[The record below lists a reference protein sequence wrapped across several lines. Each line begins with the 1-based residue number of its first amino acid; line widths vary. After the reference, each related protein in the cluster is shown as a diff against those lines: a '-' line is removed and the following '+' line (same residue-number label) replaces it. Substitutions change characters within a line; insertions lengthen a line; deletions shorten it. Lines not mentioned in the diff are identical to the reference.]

1 MKVYPGFS
9 PISLCD
15 VWSTEKLALLLGDE
29 HRLQGASLTASVL
42 LDSAPRGSAT
52 LVVSE
57 RRVFLR
63 RNRVKSSTVLYYV
76 DFNQVSS
83 DRIINQPKEMD
94 EAWEQD
100 RDLRV

>member
-1 MKVYPGFS
+1 MYPGFS
-9 PISLCD
+9 PVSLRD

-29 HRLQGASLTASVL
+29 LRLQGASLTASVL
-42 LDSAPRGSAT
+42 LDPAPRGSAT

-57 RRVFLR
+57 RHVFLW
-63 RNRVKSSTVLYYV
+63 RNQVKSSTVLYYM

-83 DRIINQPKEMD
+83 DRIINQPEEMD
-94 EAWEQD
+94 EAWEQG